1 MMVVARIKNYS
12 ASLVQDLEMR
22 NMKLANYP
30 WLKSRDDI
38 RNKLLI
44 RVTVLEKKEDVG
56 ILLRE

>member
-1 MMVVARIKNYS
+1 MFSTFRIKNNS
-12 ASLVQDLEMR
+12 ASLVQDLKMR

-30 WLKSRDDI
+30 WLKSREDI
-38 RNKLLI
+38 CNKLLI